1 MSVSEDFRAA
11 AAESLDVAGKT
22 VDPHVRVALLLIA
35 QKCLKLARRHE
46 TRQDSPEALAGNF

>member
-22 VDPHVRVALLLIA
+22 VGPHVRVALLLIA
-35 QKCLKLARRHE
+35 
-46 TRQDSPEALAGNF
+46 

>member
-1 MSVSEDFRAA
+1 MSMSEDFRAA
-11 AAESLDVAGKT
+11 AAESLDMAGKT

-46 TRQDSPEALAGNF
+46 TQQDSPEALAGNF